1 MSSGSCSGCPG
12 TASRVVANDG
22 MNERTTWSAGR
33 LAAVARSGR
42 VAMLAWWGLRV
53 TRRIEPSCSALV
65 LCGISVSSHQYITD
79 STAGM
84 GSDACLEKR
93 VRV

>member
-22 MNERTTWSAGR
+22 MNERTTRSAGR

-42 VAMLAWWGLRV
+42 VAMLAWWGV
-53 TRRIEPSCSALV
+53 T
-65 LCGISVSSHQYITD
+65 G
-79 STAGM
+79 
-84 GSDACLEKR
+84 
-93 VRV
+93 